1 VRCPRHTI
9 QFLSYGYSE
18 YIKVILELLE
28 LDISNLEWQKYESW
42 TPYPPAD
49 RQD

>member
-18 YIKVILELLE
+18 YVRSILEFLG
-28 LDISNLEWQKYESW
+28 LDIIRLEWQKYENW
-42 TPYPPAD
+42 IPYPPAE
-49 RQD
+49 R